1 MGKLALTVEL
11 QEGETAFSFMSRLA
25 AHNGLEAQIF
35 SNDMG
40 VAFKSVID
48 ADYAT
53 LEHVSA
59 ISGTEIDKLLAY
71 TPRYHGKRLHE
82 YRGYSFHA
90 KGIKLSTVKGCP
102 VCLADDLKDGA
113 ESMYLRGH
121 WMPLHATICPIHQH
135 PLVPLWGDTSPVHRY
150 DTLPYFQK
158 IISRIRNG
166 SLEQQKRAPTPFE
179 FWFLGRLSNT
189 EASDWLNN
197 FDLYA
202 ACRFCDLLGR
212 VTLRKEMPYRQ
223 LVAPENLWRR
233 CDAGFHIANQGE
245 EAIQASFMKLQSD
258 DDAPRK
264 GFRKTFGDLYDRLS
278 FDLTGDE
285 YRPFRELLRSH
296 IVQTW
301 PLGPGDDLMGE
312 PITKRSVHS
321 VLTAAQ
327 ETGIDTRR
335 MRKLLSEHGIVAP
348 IGEGKP
354 DSWELFDAHKAKDF
368 LASLDHHVSAIGLQ
382 KALNISRSQFEL
394 LRSDGWFPP
403 DLQGPD
409 HKPLWNLI
417 EARRRLEMLMNG
429 ALPVSGT
436 GQFWE
441 TVSKAAQ
448 RLKTRPAA
456 ILNLIETKSISRI
469 GKLGDTPGYA
479 GIVVDITE
487 LRLHFEPDEMPG
499 INIEAFAKT
508 VGLRPIQ
515 AGRLVRNNFTASTKT
530 VNPVTKLQQ
539 QVLSPEDIANFHNT
553 YITLKGLSVE
563 LQRSWQSLIPDIEG
577 HGIKAF
583 SPDGVDYGPLFLR
596 DEITTLINRS

>member
-1 MGKLALTVEL
+1 
-11 QEGETAFSFMSRLA
+11 
-25 AHNGLEAQIF
+25 
-35 SNDMG
+35 
-40 VAFKSVID
+40 
-48 ADYAT
+48 
-53 LEHVSA
+53 
-59 ISGTEIDKLLAY
+59 
-71 TPRYHGKRLHE
+71 
-82 YRGYSFHA
+82 
-90 KGIKLSTVKGCP
+90 
-102 VCLADDLKDGA
+102 
-113 ESMYLRGH
+113 
-121 WMPLHATICPIHQH
+121 
-135 PLVPLWGDTSPVHRY
+135 
-150 DTLPYFQK
+150 
-158 IISRIRNG
+158 
-166 SLEQQKRAPTPFE
+166 
-179 FWFLGRLSNT
+179 
-189 EASDWLNN
+189 
-197 FDLYA
+197 
-202 ACRFCDLLGR
+202 
-212 VTLRKEMPYRQ
+212 MPYRQ
-223 LVAPENLWRR
+223 IVAPENLWRR
-233 CDAGFHIANQGE
+233 CDAGFHIANQGK

-301 PLGPGDDLMGE
+301 PLGPGDDSMGE
-312 PITKRSVHS
+312 PITKRLVHS

-335 MRKLLSEHGIVAP
+335 MRKLLSEQGIVAP
-348 IGEGKP
+348 VGEGKP
-354 DSWELFDAHKAKDF
+354 DSWELFEAHKAKDF

-417 EARRRLEMLMNG
+417 EARRRLEMLMNR

-436 GQFWE
+436 GQYWE

-487 LRLHFEPDEMPG
+487 IRLHFEPDEMPG

-530 VNPVTKLQQ
+530 TNPVTKLQQ

-577 HGIKAF
+577 RGIKPF